1 MMETVVLHYSELDR
15 DTLYDILQLRMSVF
29 VAEQGCAYMDIDGRD
44 RDAYHLICRDKGEI
58 KGYLRIL
65 RPGTFFKE
73 ASIGRVIAVD
83 RGKGIATEMV
93 SSAIGFIRDV
103 LHENR
108 IRIESQVYAAGLYE
122 KLGFVKEGEEFLEDG
137 IPHIQMVYGC

>member
-1 MMETVVLHYSELDR
+1 METVILHYSELDR

-29 VAEQGCAYMDIDGRD
+29 VVEQDCVYMDIDGRD
-44 RDAYHLICRDKGEI
+44 RDAYHLICREDGVT

-65 RPGTFFKE
+65 RPGALFGE

-83 RGKGIATEMV
+83 RRKGIASSMV
-93 SSAIGFIRDV
+93 SSAIEFIRDEM
-103 LHENR
+103 HEDR

-122 KLGFVKEGEEFLEDG
+122 KLGFVKDGEEFLEDG

>member
-1 MMETVVLHYSELDR
+1 METVILHYSELDR

-29 VAEQGCAYMDIDGRD
+29 VVEQDCVYMDIDGRD
-44 RDAYHLICRDKGEI
+44 RDAYHLICREDGVI

-65 RPGTFFKE
+65 KPGIFFKE
-73 ASIGRVIAVD
+73 ASIGRVIAID
-83 RGKGIATEMV
+83 RRKGIASMMV
-93 SSAIGFIRDV
+93 SSAIDFIRDEM
-103 LHENR
+103 HEDR

-122 KLGFVKEGEEFLEDG
+122 KLGFVKDGEEFLEDG

>member
-1 MMETVVLHYSELDR
+1 MDTVILHYSELDR
-15 DTLYDILQLRMSVF
+15 DTLYDILELRMSVF
-29 VAEQGCAYMDIDGRD
+29 VVEQDCAYMDIDGRD
-44 RDAYHLICRDKGEI
+44 VDAYHMICRENGEI

-65 RPGTFFKE
+65 KPGAFFKE

-83 RGKGIATEMV
+83 RRRGIATEMV
-93 SSAIGFIRDV
+93 SSAVDFIRDT
-103 LHENR
+103 LHEGR

-122 KLGFVKEGEEFLEDG
+122 KLGFVKDGEEFLEDG

>member
-1 MMETVVLHYSELDR
+1 MDTVILHYSELDR
-15 DTLYDILQLRMSVF
+15 DTLYDILELRMSVF
-29 VAEQGCAYMDIDGRD
+29 VVEQDCVYMDIDGRD
-44 RDAYHLICRDKGEI
+44 VDAYHMICRENGEI

-65 RPGTFFKE
+65 KPGALFRE

-83 RGKGIATEMV
+83 RRKGIASRMV
-93 SSAIGFIRDV
+93 SSAIDFIRDDM
-103 LHENR
+103 HEDR

-122 KLGFVKEGEEFLEDG
+122 KLGFVKDGEEFLEDG